1 VIWEYKTI
9 KFGVTGFMVG
19 GKVDKEELDRNL
31 SELGA
36 EGWELAA
43 AFDTDISGGGTREVV
58 LIFKRPKS

>member
-1 VIWEYKTI
+1 MRWEYKAI
-9 KFGVTGFMVG
+9 KLGVTGFMVG

-36 EGWELAA
+36 QGWELAA
-43 AFDTDISGGGTREVV
+43 TFDTDISGGGTREVV